1 MKSVGQQQAVFFTQ
15 QLAPKEK
22 ENQSCSGLRSLVL
35 HPNPISIQQNTDS
48 TVVNFPQ
55 SKNSCMIL
63 HFKTDNFALVF
74 FLETEISYHKKSK
87 QKCCCFKRASY
98 PLFVLLCSFSDK
110 FTFKSKGCCRLKEA
124 IYFLS
129 SKPCH

>member
-22 ENQSCSGLRSLVL
+22 ENQSCSGWRSLVL

-55 SKNSCMIL
+55 SKNSFTIL
-63 HFKTDNFALVF
+63 HFKPDNFALVF
-74 FLETEISYHKKSK
+74 FSKQKFHITKKSK
-87 QKCCCFKRASY
+87 QKCCFKRTSY